1 MRRRALFDF
10 GKYLHQGHFKCRN
23 HILHLRSLNPFT
35 RLDLFSSS
43 SCVLRSNMRFHIQ
56 NTLATNCHSKEIG
69 ICSLFTEWRKCAG
82 LVFKSSSLFSGW
94 IAEQDQE
101 SEKYGNQD
109 MKVEFQEYELHFVT
123 ILKFMKKWCH
133 EKSNCNCLSRTKF
146 YVSTNSFLIYLCF
159 GLFVLVEVISG
170 QKNIIPVSDSLQN
183 LVCFPFFQ

>member
-1 MRRRALFDF
+1 
-10 GKYLHQGHFKCRN
+10 
-23 HILHLRSLNPFT
+23 
-35 RLDLFSSS
+35 
-43 SCVLRSNMRFHIQ
+43 
-56 NTLATNCHSKEIG
+56 
-69 ICSLFTEWRKCAG
+69 
-82 LVFKSSSLFSGW
+82 
-94 IAEQDQE
+94 
-101 SEKYGNQD
+101 

-170 QKNIIPVSDSLQN
+170 QKNIIPVSDSLHN